1 MEIDESKIISH
12 GNDII
17 SMFGMIDRYT
27 KEARVFCVMNNRT
40 KENLLPIIKNNINTT
55 ISDEE
60 DEEEEEDDNNEY
72 NFQTRI
78 YSDCFSSYQTKDFRE
93 IYIFCIK

>member
-1 MEIDESKIISH
+1 M
-12 GNDII
+12 
-17 SMFGMIDRYT
+17 
-27 KEARVFCVMNNRT
+27 
-40 KENLLPIIKNNINTT
+40 IKNNINT

-60 DEEEEEDDNNEY
+60 DEEEEEGEDDNNEY